1 MMLYIN
7 YIHQEII
14 SCCLPVNRLYVHGYP
29 MVCRDIFYLLCLSC
43 FLSKYSF
50 PDVAWKVSHYCRTEF
65 GQPEHQLHVLI
76 PYIESSSFSFCCFH
90 HSFYDFVDDDD
101 NLAVNGML
109 VLWEL
114 PAWLMRAL
122 SLFLTSFDLA
132 FI

>member
-1 MMLYIN
+1 MKRKEKLKN
-7 YIHQEII
+7 CKKEKLHFADD
-14 SCCLPVNRLYVHGYP
+14 CH
-29 MVCRDIFYLLCLSC
+29 
-43 FLSKYSF
+43 
-50 PDVAWKVSHYCRTEF
+50 TEF